1 MKAELLEA
9 LLIDRALGALSPE
22 VGELLETH
30 LARDPAAA
38 EQAAGLSAT
47 VGLARRAMARPEVQP
62 MRSLPLAQWR
72 KQAIVQRRHARAWEL
87 TRLAAGLLL
96 GLSLG
101 WYGRTGGDGTGLAEH
116 PRPAEPARLAAVADQ
131 SGPVEPAKSFWAL
144 SGFTAGPKAR
154 PAAAES
160 MNTRYRL
167 RWDSPVKIPQV
178 EGNL

>member
-9 LLIDRALGALSPE
+9 LLIDRALGALSLE

-30 LARDPAAA
+30 LAHDPEAA

-47 VGLARRAMARPEVQP
+47 VGLARRVMARPEVQP

-101 WYGRTGGDGTGLAEH
+101 WYGRTGG
-116 PRPAEPARLAAVADQ
+116 EPARLATVADH

-154 PAAAES
+154 PATAGS

-167 RWDSPVKIPQV
+167 RWDSPVKIPHV

>member
-47 VGLARRAMARPEVQP
+47 VGLARRVMARPETQP
-62 MRSLPLAQWR
+62 TRSLPLARWR
-72 KQAIVQRRHARAWEL
+72 KQAVVQQRHARAWEL

-101 WYGRTGGDGTGLAEH
+101 WYGRPGGDGTGLAEH
-116 PRPAEPARLAAVADQ
+116 PRPAEPAGLATVADH

-144 SGFTAGPKAR
+144 SGFTAGQQAR
-154 PAAAES
+154 PAATGS
-160 MNTRYRL
+160 SKTRYRL